1 MGKRLYVGN
10 LPYNTDD
17 ASLRA
22 TFAQDGRAVTGI
34 NIVLDRETGRPR
46 GFAFVE
52 MATEQDAKA
61 AITALD
67 GTEFGGRTLRV
78 NEAED
83 RRPAGRDGGPRPNR
97 DSQPRP
103 GGGGPRPAQVPQAV
117 PDTGTESGAG
127 RGRWRERE
135 EDPRKAKPEKRPK
148 RKHDVEED
156 YGGRRGSRRFD
167 TDDDDES

>member
-17 ASLRA
+17 TTLRA
-22 TFAQDGRAVTGI
+22 AFAQDGRAVTAV
-34 NIVLDRETGRPR
+34 NIVLDRETRRPR

-52 MATEQDAKA
+52 MATEADAKA
-61 AITALD
+61 AIQAMD
-67 GTEFGGRTLRV
+67 GAEFGGRTLRV

-83 RRPAGRDGGPRPNR
+83 RRPQGARSNGPRPMR
-97 DSQPRP
+97 E
-103 GGGGPRPAQVPQAV
+103 GGARPAGAPRAETVAPS
-117 PDTGTESGAG
+117 GTAEGGAG

-135 EDPRKAKPEKRPK
+135 EEVRKAKPEKKAR
-148 RKHDVEED
+148 RKHDVDED

-167 TDDDDES
+167 LDDDDEG